1 MLTNFHF
8 QVQNMCYMYPWLKL
22 IKGSYGK
29 IFGLTG
35 TRKPRRPVKNTKK
48 IELEAARY
56 IKI

>member
-1 MLTNFHF
+1 
-8 QVQNMCYMYPWLKL
+8 MYPWLKL

-35 TRKPRRPVKNTKK
+35 TRKPRPVINTKK
-48 IELEAARY
+48 LKLDAARY